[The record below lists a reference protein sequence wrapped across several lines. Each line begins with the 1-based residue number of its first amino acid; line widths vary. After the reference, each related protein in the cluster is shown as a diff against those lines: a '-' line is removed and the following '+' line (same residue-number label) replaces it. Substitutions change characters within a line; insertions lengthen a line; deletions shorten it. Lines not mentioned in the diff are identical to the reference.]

1 MGRLRRRPSPALVV
15 ACLALAVAL
24 GGTGYAAIVLPAN
37 SVGTKQLKNGAV
49 VATKVKMH
57 SLVAENFKDGQLPSG
72 PPGPKGADGL
82 AGVAP
87 NANLVS
93 LDVMNDEGDATVA
106 DVIAACDWILA
117 NKDAYSIRVANFS
130 LHAASRA
137 SVFFDPLDQAVE
149 RTEGATLAYVHRKA
163 LAKPEVRAIEKRLDS
178 LGLRIVRE
186 ADLPSDRGD
195 ETS

>member
-72 PPGPKGADGL
+72 PRN
-82 AGVAP
+82 AP
-87 NANLVS
+87 NFT
-93 LDVMNDEGDATVA
+93 E
-106 DVIAACDWILA
+106 
-117 NKDAYSIRVANFS
+117 
-130 LHAASRA
+130 SRA
-137 SVFFDPLDQAVE
+137 LSRRSCNARPMSS
-149 RTEGATLAYVHRKA
+149 
-163 LAKPEVRAIEKRLDS
+163 S
-178 LGLRIVRE
+178 LW
-186 ADLPSDRGD
+186 P
-195 ETS
+195 TP